1 MVNRT
6 LNEDT
11 VECERW
17 TIGCIGNLTYM
28 GKFTAIMNWS
38 KYKIWINSS
47 ASHIVN
53 CKFTQSVE
61 LAFWKVHCIS
71 IFDKEV
77 TTTCVYDIRLGFYDI
92 GKTT

>member
-1 MVNRT
+1 
-6 LNEDT
+6 
-11 VECERW
+11 
-17 TIGCIGNLTYM
+17 M

-47 ASHIVN
+47 VTSSIANSH
-53 CKFTQSVE
+53 KSVE

-77 TTTCVYDIRLGFYDI
+77 TTTCVYDIRLGFHDI
-92 GKTT
+92 AKTT